1 MGQRLLLVDS
11 DRTFIKDHQVS
22 LESAFDVEITPSL
35 DGVMGKTESGGYAAV
50 LISVEIADNKGYAL
64 CSALRKNP
72 ALGNLKIALISSK
85 ATEEEYRR
93 HQSLKGRADLYL
105 HKPIAPGALVEAL
118 SPLVPAR
125 HVDPDNPLGDLADG
139 DLSGEDWLSE
149 LRTDLESDEPEVVP
163 PTATQPVPQPASQT
177 IALPSALIREA
188 MADDSAS
195 QGRVQELEATL
206 VQREARVVELEREF
220 QNLQRQ
226 HDSVTQNLDDLE
238 RRQADAL
245 ELQRKLA
252 ETEQALKRFEDGA
265 EGGEALRNQ
274 LREGMKERQEL
285 LQQVDTTNSQLAE
298 KTQKVIDLMKERDR
312 LQQKAFDDET
322 ALNRMAELERAHA
335 SIEAQVAS
343 LEQSLVNASAQA
355 AKVPGLEEALNQSR
369 EAETESREGL
379 GRSEASLEASQ
390 AEVTM
395 LSAAKAGLDERVAQ
409 LTAALAQKE
418 AEFEAKAD
426 EVAGLETTLR
436 SQGRNLVELEQQVAA
451 KEEELAQLQTR
462 KDEEQ
467 AELQARLD
475 EQLKALQGQEEALES
490 TRAELGT
497 ATARVSELEVSLTT
511 EMDRLESVRADL
523 VGRMNGE
530 LAAKDSQ
537 LEALAKQVGSLQD
550 TLSRHE
556 ASLEAAA
563 EAKSKLEAQLGQKQ
577 ERLQAMGS
585 LVLDMEVTLQK
596 AAELARG

>member
-22 LESAFDVEITPSL
+22 LESAFDVEITSSL
-35 DGVMGKTESGGYAAV
+35 DGVVAKVEGGGYAAV

-64 CSALRKNP
+64 CSALRKNA
-72 ALGNLKIALISSK
+72 ALGNLKIALISAK

-118 SPLVPAR
+118 SPLVPPR

-139 DLSGEDWLSE
+139 DLGGEDWLSE
-149 LRTDLESDEPEVVP
+149 LRTDLESEGPEVG
-163 PTATQPVPQPASQT
+163 AAPQFPSRT

-188 MADDSAS
+188 MAEAPAS
-195 QGRVQELEATL
+195 RARAQEQEAHTP
-206 VQREARVVELEREF
+206 QREARVAELEREF

-238 RRQADAL
+238 RRQADAHDL
-245 ELQRKLA
+245 HRKLA
-252 ETEQALKRFEDGA
+252 ETEQALKRFEESA
-265 EGGEALRNQ
+265 EGGDAIRNQ

-322 ALNRMAELERAHA
+322 ALGRMSELERAHA
-335 SIEAQVAS
+335 SLGAQVAS
-343 LEQSLVNASAQA
+343 LEQTLAGASAQA

-369 EAETESREGL
+369 EAESEAREGL
-379 GRSEASLEASQ
+379 GRSEASLEAAQ
-390 AEVTM
+390 AEGAM
-395 LSAAKAGLDERVAQ
+395 LAAVKAGLDEQVAQ
-409 LTAALAQKE
+409 LRGLLAEKE
-418 AEFEAKAD
+418 AAFEAKAD

-451 KEEELAQLQTR
+451 KEEALAQLQTR
-462 KDEEQ
+462 KDEEVAQ
-467 AELQARLD
+467 LQSRLE
-475 EQLKALQGQEEALES
+475 EQVQTIHSLEEALLS
-490 TRAELGT
+490 TRQELGT
-497 ATARVSELEVSLTT
+497 ATIRVSELEVSLTT
-511 EMDRLESVRADL
+511 EMDRLESERADL

-537 LEALAKQVGSLQD
+537 LEALTRQFGSLQD

-556 ASLEAAA
+556 TSLEAAA
-563 EAKSKLEAQLGQKQ
+563 EAKSRLEAQLGQK
-577 ERLQAMGS
+577 EDRLRALGS
-585 LVLDMEVTLQK
+585 LVSEMEGSLQK
-596 AAELARG
+596 ASELARG